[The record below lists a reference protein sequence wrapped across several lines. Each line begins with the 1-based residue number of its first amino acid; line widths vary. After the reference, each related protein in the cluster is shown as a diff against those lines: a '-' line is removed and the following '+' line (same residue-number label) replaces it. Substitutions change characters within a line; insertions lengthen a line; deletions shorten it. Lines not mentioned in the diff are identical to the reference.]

1 MFMSEDVTMQTF
13 LHRWPTV
20 RIDAPAATELR
31 GCKEICVES
40 RPGRGRF
47 FTMQDDLN
55 IIRKFCAVG

>member
-1 MFMSEDVTMQTF
+1 MQTF

-20 RIDAPAATELR
+20 RIDAFSALR
-31 GCKEICVES
+31 NCEFGAKEICVES

-55 IIRKFCAVG
+55 IMEVLRGRVT